1 MPDYW
6 ERRQRMLAG
15 AIARPVL
22 SEEQAETLQLASIVE
37 ESVVDGPGL
46 RFVVFTQGCPHRCPG
61 CHNPDTHLKAG
72 GTAYSIDR
80 VLALYDQNPLR
91 RGITLSGGD
100 PFEQAGAAADLAR
113 AIHQRG
119 GDVITY
125 TGYRLE
131 QLQRKETSDTQ
142 ALLNETDLLI
152 DGPFVEARRCSEVPF
167 VGSLNQRLI
176 ALSLRGNRLL
186 TSIPA
191 TLNGADVERIGYA
204 EDH

>member
-6 ERRQRMLAG
+6 ERRQRVLARDLG
-15 AIARPVL
+15 RPGL
-22 SEEQAETLQLASIVE
+22 REEQGETLQLASIVE

-46 RFVVFTQGCPHRCPG
+46 RFVVFTQGCPHRCLG
-61 CHNPDTHLKAG
+61 CHNPGTHLKAG
-72 GTAYSIDR
+72 GIAYSIDR

-131 QLQRKETSDTQ
+131 QLQRKETSGIQ
-142 ALLNETDLLI
+142 ALLSETDLLI
-152 DGPFVEARRCSEVPF
+152 DGPFVEAKRCLEVPF

-176 ALSLRGNRLL
+176 ALSERGNHLL

-191 TLNGADVERIGYA
+191 TLIGADVERIA
-204 EDH
+204 CR